1 MVIID
6 LNKLFEIEINTFN
19 FIFKRQFVQ
28 RDEEERLYL
37 IVFFSKKLYKLEL
50 NYLIYNKELMAI
62 IELFKEWK
70 LYFNGTKYQVKVY
83 TNYKNLIYFI
93 ISKDLNQ
100 RQIQWLEFFNEFN
113 FQIIY
118 KKGSENGRINVFN
131 RKLNHFERKKNKTF
145 NQS

>member
-62 IELFKEWK
+62 IELFKE
-70 LYFNGTKYQVKVY
+70 
-83 TNYKNLIYFI
+83 
-93 ISKDLNQ
+93 
-100 RQIQWLEFFNEFN
+100 
-113 FQIIY
+113 
-118 KKGSENGRINVFN
+118 
-131 RKLNHFERKKNKTF
+131 
-145 NQS
+145 